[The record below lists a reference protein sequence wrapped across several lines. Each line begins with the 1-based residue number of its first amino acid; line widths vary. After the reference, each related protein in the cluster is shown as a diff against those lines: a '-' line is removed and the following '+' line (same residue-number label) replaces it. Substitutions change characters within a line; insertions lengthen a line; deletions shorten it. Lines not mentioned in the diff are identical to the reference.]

1 MPFYVMEEIRDYFAY
16 LIISDLNT
24 TLTYVLM
31 DNFCP
36 CFKNRL
42 PCD

>member
-1 MPFYVMEEIRDYFAY
+1 MPFSVKEEIRDFFA
-16 LIISDLNT
+16 LRPSVLNT